1 MTKKEL
7 LKMIEGKVLTNERT
21 MTECIKERD
30 EFIQE
35 IQDLIRGHVEKDN
48 WTEREVEYWTPKI
61 EESDNLVVTYGNYV
75 HRIKR
80 PIEGIC
86 KVRSKDIIIGTCYV
100 DIVDIITILDNGF
113 ITKNGNKYVLV

>member
-7 LKMIEGKVLTNERT
+7 LKMIEGKVLTNGRT
-21 MTECIKERD
+21 MQECIKERD

-35 IQDLIRGHVEKDN
+35 IHAAIKEHAKNEN
-48 WTEREVEYWTPKI
+48 WTERQVEYWTPKI
-61 EESDNLVVTYGNYV
+61 EESDNLVITYGNYV

-86 KVRSKDIIIGTCYV
+86 KVRSKDIIIGACHV
-100 DIVDIITILDNGF
+100 DIVDITTILDNGF
-113 ITKNGNKYVLV
+113 ITKSGNKYILV

>member
-1 MTKKEL
+1 
-7 LKMIEGKVLTNERT
+7 MIEGKVLTNGRT
-21 MTECIKERD
+21 MQECIKERD

-35 IQDLIRGHVEKDN
+35 ISDLINEHVKNDN
-48 WTEREVEYWTPKI
+48 WTERQVKYWTPKI
-61 EESDNLVVTYGNYV
+61 EESDNLVIIYGNCF

-100 DIVDIITILDNGF
+100 DIVDIVTILGNGF
-113 ITKNGNKYVLV
+113 ITKSGNKYILV